1 MDGSDKDGVTANA
14 VHVDA
19 CAGLQVIQV
28 DISKF
33 GNEINDIILCTGL
46 LIEEYKSFE
55 SASKPLQI

>member
-1 MDGSDKDGVTANA
+1 MDGSDKDSVTANA

-28 DISKF
+28 NISKF

-46 LIEEYKSFE
+46 LIEE
-55 SASKPLQI
+55 